1 MTQFFVKDSNGQM
14 VEVQVSGRGRS
25 TGAKALIAQMLTE
38 GTHTA
43 DEIFSAVLTALPD
56 VKPSTI
62 RTYLTDARNPKY
74 SPFTH
79 LVQVGSDRILR
90 FSDIRI
96 ADIVDAN
103 GQKVNRA

>member
-1 MTQFFVKDSNGQM
+1 MANFYVKNADGTLS
-14 VEVQVSGRGRS
+14 EVQISGRGKG

-43 DEIFSAVLTALPD
+43 DEIFTAVMSALPE
-56 VKPSTI
+56 VKPSTV

-74 SPFTH
+74 SPFAY

-90 FSDIRI
+90 FSDILI